1 MTEFI
6 ERKNEH
12 SALQSLYDKD
22 GFQMVAMYGRR
33 RVGKTTLVNKFLEN
47 NKCKSVSFVS
57 TEMSETELLLRMGKD
72 VLESLAPA
80 LSGKMNFDS
89 FDSIFDFIGEAA
101 EERVV

>member
-6 ERKNEH
+6 RREDEL
-12 SALQSLYDKD
+12 SARQSLYDKD
-22 GFQMVAMYGRR
+22 GFQMVVIYGRR
-33 RVGKTTLVNKFLEN
+33 RVGKATLVNKSLEK

-57 TEMSETELLLRMGKD
+57 PRCLKLNFYRGGEKMSLR
-72 VLESLAPA
+72 VLR
-80 LSGKMNFDS
+80 GKMNFDS